1 MDDSKIV
8 ELYFARNETAI
19 TQTEIK
25 YGSACRSI
33 AHRILKNKEDSEEC
47 VFDSY
52 MSLWNTI
59 PPVKPLNFFSYLAR
73 LVRNHS
79 LNRYSRLKA
88 KKRGNGEVELV
99 LEELSY
105 CIPDSMKVEE
115 SLEYLELSEIIN
127 KFLRSLEEEKAV
139 IFMQR
144 YWYLCSIK
152 QIAKNNNLSESN
164 VKMILLRLR
173 ESLRNI
179 LAKEGIEV

>member
-1 MDDSKIV
+1 MDDSKII
-8 ELYFARNETAI
+8 ELYFARDEAAI

-25 YGSACRSI
+25 YGSACYSI
-33 AHRILKNKEDSEEC
+33 AQRILKNKEDSEEC

-52 MSLWNTI
+52 LSVWNTV
-59 PPVKPLNFFSYLAR
+59 PPVRPLNLFSYLAR
-73 LVRNHS
+73 IVRNKA

-127 KFLRSLEEEKAV
+127 KFLCSLEEDKAV

-152 QIAKNNNLSESN
+152 QIAKNNSLSESN

-173 ESLRNI
+173 ESLKTV